1 MKILEFINII
11 NDIFPT
17 ALQEKYDNTGE
28 QILFPQEDIT
38 GVFFSLDVDE
48 ITIKEALEKNCNLI
62 ISHHPLFFK
71 PLSRIHSEEPRSSI
85 IIQCISNRIS
95 LFAIHTNLDKI
106 FHNKLAEKLGFVSRQ
121 ILFPERKLDEGN
133 DVGFGS
139 VVELENNVSLQD
151 LLRHIKATLNLE
163 YLIYTG
169 DITCSI
175 SRIAILNG
183 AGGGSIEKILE
194 SHDIDC
200 IITGDVNY
208 HNAKYGQDHGISI
221 VDAGHFGTEKIL
233 LEFLMRTIDE
243 CLTNIPQG
251 KEFRLI
257 KSVNERNPFKVYPD
271 II

>member
-1 MKILEFINII
+1 MKILEFIHII
-11 NDIFPT
+11 NDLFPT

-28 QILFPQEDIT
+28 QILFPQEEIT
-38 GVFFSLDVDE
+38 GVFFSLDIDDV
-48 ITIKEALEKNCNLI
+48 TVKEALDNNCNLM

-106 FHNKLAEKLGFVSRQ
+106 FHNKLAEKLGFKSRH
-121 ILFPERKLDEGN
+121 ILFPEGKLN
-133 DVGFGS
+133 DRDDIGFGS
-139 VVELENNVSLQD
+139 IVELDEIISLND
-151 LLRHIKATLNLE
+151 LLRHIKTTLNLE

-169 DITCSI
+169 DNSCSI
-175 SRIAILNG
+175 SRIAVLNG

-200 IITGDVNY
+200 IITGDVTY
-208 HNAKYGQDHGISI
+208 HNAKYGQDHGIAI

-233 LEFLMRTIDE
+233 LEFLMRSIVE

-271 II
+271 VI